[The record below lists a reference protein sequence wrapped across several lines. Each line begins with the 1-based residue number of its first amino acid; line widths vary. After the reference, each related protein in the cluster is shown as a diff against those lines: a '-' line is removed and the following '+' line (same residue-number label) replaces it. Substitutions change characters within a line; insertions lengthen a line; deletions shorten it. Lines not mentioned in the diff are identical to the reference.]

1 MPDTV
6 LGREAQPDEC
16 VRVITENSTRLCG
29 PDAQYL
35 LSFRSSVYSRVPGT
49 YSERCGMNYTFL
61 CHSLG
66 RMLSIVVREAVQS
79 SGEEGVG
86 SAVGLPD
93 SGSAQFSV

>member
-6 LGREAQPDEC
+6 LGREAEPDEC

-29 PDAQYL
+29 PEAQDL
-35 LSFRSSVYSRVPGT
+35 LSLRSSVYSRVPGT

-61 CHSLG
+61 WHSIG
-66 RMLSIVVREAVQS
+66 RMLSVVVREAVQN

-86 SAVGLPD
+86 SAVRLPE
-93 SGSAQFSV
+93 SGSAQFNV